1 MSKPGDEEIKS
12 NIQAEDAK
20 VWNQADQRPD
30 GLDLF
35 EGDLAVA
42 IAKTWSDIEDA
53 FVISSVPVS
62 GGSSDPGGP
71 LENGDA
77 TLSAGMLTNNESFT
91 AITDNFSTLFPD
103 GATEGLLA
111 LVDAVAQGIGQKFDL
126 WVEGYSATLTASGGT
141 CAWVSGP
148 SPSPG
153 PWSDGEIED
162 FPIKDG
168 TSTGDSEMNVE
179 KLFEAIANAAPAK
192 LKQNQN
198 KLQDALRDFIRAI
211 ANGFKTTWDAWTENT
226 KISGGSGTGTA
237 SPPNGS
243 VVGTVTSPQIG

>member
-62 GGSSDPGGP
+62 GGSSNPGGH

-91 AITDNFSTLFPD
+91 AIIDNFSTSFPD

-111 LVDAVAQGIGQKFDL
+111 LVEAISSGIGQNFPL
-126 WVEGYSATLTASGGT
+126 WVKGFSATLVASGGT
-141 CAWVSGP
+141 CAWSTGP
-148 SPSPG
+148 PPTSG
-153 PWSDGEIED
+153 PWSGGEVED
-162 FPIKDG
+162 FMINNG
-168 TSTGDSEMNVE
+168 SSTGDSAMTVNSLYQTISDVAE
-179 KLFEAIANAAPAK
+179 P
-192 LKQNQN
+192 LKQYQN
-198 KLQDALRDFIRAI
+198 KLQPALSALITAVVK
-211 ANGFKTTWDAWTENT
+211 GFVTTWNQWKSKT
-226 KISGGSGTGTA
+226 KISGGKGTGTA

-243 VVGTVTSPQIG
+243 VVGVVTSPKVG